1 MTQNQEKENNSNRE
15 NFQNAICY
23 IPFVWVWLF
32 FTQDKKSEE
41 LNKHIKYWT
50 WLLVWFILLRFILI
64 WLLGLNFLGW
74 ILFLIY
80 AWVTWFFGYKAYSGS
95 DVNIEYIDKFEETVK
110 EKMK

>member
-23 IPFVWVWLF
+23 IPAVWIWLF
-32 FTQDKKSEE
+32 FTQENRSKE

-50 WLLVWFILLRFILI
+50 SLFVWFILLRFILVWI
-64 WLLGLNFLGW
+64 LMIPLGW
-74 ILFLIY
+74 ILFLLY
-80 AWVTWFFGYKAYSGS
+80 AWITWFFWYKAYSWT